1 MKHKIL
7 ALALVGAFGAAH
19 AQSSVVI
26 YGTLDQG
33 ITKRTD
39 TTTSIGKRDNNKLGF
54 KGVEDLGD
62 GLKATFQLEMRYD
75 ADTGI
80 TEGNGARPLFQGES
94 RVGLQGNFGWVRIGR
109 AQTALQASIDA
120 FDPFYGLSS
129 TEGFKADVLVA
140 GYTSDPLSVA
150 GNSANRFSNAL
161 FYSTPEMS
169 GFQLN
174 ATVATKEANSG
185 PALIG
190 RGTATAPQYIANAEA
205 SANPYSVSATY
216 KMGPGALLLAA
227 ERNAVESKLLLLGA
241 SLNASDA
248 LKLMATY
255 SRQDQDHSKL
265 TNPKTKAFVVGAN
278 YVMGASKF
286 IAGYGQKTP
295 DGVIKTKEASLGYE
309 YSLSKRT
316 FVYVDASNKKALTSI
331 NYYNVGVHH
340 NF

>member
-26 YGTLDQG
+26 YGTVDQG

-62 GLKATFQLEMRYD
+62 GLKATFQLEIRYD

-80 TEGNGARPLFQGES
+80 SEGNGARPLFQGES

-109 AQTALQASIDA
+109 AQTALMASIDA

-129 TEGFKADVLVA
+129 TEGYKADVLVG

-150 GNSANRFSNAL
+150 GNSGNRFSNAI
-161 FYSTPEMS
+161 FYSTPEVA

-174 ATVATKEANSG
+174 TTIATKEANSG

-190 RGTATAPQYIANAEA
+190 RGTAAAPQYIANAEA
-205 SANPYSVSATY
+205 TANPYSVSATY
-216 KMGPGALLLAA
+216 KNGPGSLLVAA

-241 SLNASDA
+241 ALNPTDA

-255 SRQDQDHSKL
+255 SRQDQDHTKL
-265 TNPKTKAFVVGAN
+265 VNPKTKAWVVGAN
-278 YVMGASKF
+278 YVVGASKF
-286 IAGYGQKTP
+286 IAGYGQKSP

-316 FVYVDASNKKALTSI
+316 FVYADASNKKAATSI
-331 NYYNVGVHH
+331 NYYNVGIHH